1 MALHYRGVVYNP
13 APEVVDTPESN
24 ITGHYRGATWKI
36 RRPVATAKRSDAH
49 LKYRGVWVQ

>member
-13 APEVVDTPESN
+13 APEVVDAPESN

-36 RRPVATAKRSDAH
+36 RQPVTTAKRSDAH
-49 LKYRGVWVQ
+49 LKYRGAWVR